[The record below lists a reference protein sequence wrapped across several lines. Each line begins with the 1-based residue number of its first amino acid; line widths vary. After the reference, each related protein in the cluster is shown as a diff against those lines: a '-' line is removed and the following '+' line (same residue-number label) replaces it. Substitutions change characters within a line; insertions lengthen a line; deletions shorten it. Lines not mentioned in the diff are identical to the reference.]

1 MHSDDIGLGH
11 FKRCLNISN
20 IFKKQ
25 FEIVFIF
32 QIKSFKSFV
41 KLRFYENFNF
51 KIFVLD
57 NDKDEIKQIKNEL
70 LSSHQAD
77 LIIIDKYDWKK
88 KQEIQCKLI
97 AKKIMVIE
105 DLPNRKH
112 CCDYLLDFCYGRN
125 KKHYQSFIN
134 KDCKLL
140 LGLEYL
146 PISKKITNLAKK
158 KKIKKELKNILISFG
173 GVDEHDMTS
182 LTIKSLMKVKGDFN
196 LKIVINK
203 LSKNYNKIKKLFYKK
218 NKIEIVE
225 NKNDLIADYFN
236 SDICIGASGFSS
248 WERCSLGL
256 PSLVIIT
263 ANNQKFISDKLKG
276 AGAICLLGEYKTMN

>member
-1 MHSDDIGLGH
+1 
-11 FKRCLNISN
+11 
-20 IFKKQ
+20 
-25 FEIVFIF
+25 
-32 QIKSFKSFV
+32 
-41 KLRFYENFNF
+41 
-51 KIFVLD
+51 
-57 NDKDEIKQIKNEL
+57 
-70 LSSHQAD
+70 
-77 LIIIDKYDWKK
+77 
-88 KQEIQCKLI
+88 
-97 AKKIMVIE
+97 MVIE

-276 AGAICLLGEYKTMN
+276 AGAICLLGEYKTMNEEKIIKGFRLINDYYLRNKISKNCEKLFYSNRLSSFLNNSF